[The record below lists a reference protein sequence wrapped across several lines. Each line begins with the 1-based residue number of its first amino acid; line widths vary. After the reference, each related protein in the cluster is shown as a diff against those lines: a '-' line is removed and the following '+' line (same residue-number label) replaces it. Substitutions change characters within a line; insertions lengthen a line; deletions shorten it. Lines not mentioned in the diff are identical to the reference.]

1 MTYFMKKV
9 CSTLEV
15 LVQLL
20 FGIFQL
26 ETNVSKYLFK
36 ITLGKLVL
44 DFKYTMLII
53 NLGHFYSTVP
63 LQALLFSPEDGKF
76 TFGMNVICNCKLFCL
91 RFLHCSVF
99 LSKYFYESGGLLEV
113 NLYNGCSVCFI

>member
-63 LQALLFSPEDGKF
+63 LQYCSFTVLFLYSTVPLQAILFSPEDGKF
-76 TFGMNVICNCKLFCL
+76 TF
-91 RFLHCSVF
+91 
-99 LSKYFYESGGLLEV
+99 
-113 NLYNGCSVCFI
+113 

>member
-1 MTYFMKKV
+1 MKKV

-91 RFLHCSVF
+91 RFLPCSVF
-99 LSKYFYESGGLLEV
+99 LSKYFYQSGGLLEV